1 MTVFTRKVLVVED
14 DQFMGSLISQALS
27 SAGFETKH
35 VISAVEAKRSI
46 GAFDP
51 DIALIDIDLGDG
63 PNGIDLVHM
72 LLRIYP
78 GVKLVILS
86 TLADAKS
93 AGLGA
98 LDVPAGVTYLRKSL
112 IHDVNEFIST
122 IELVIGDNNP
132 EIRQDLEVARQ
143 FDGVSKVQREILH
156 MMSLGLSNREIASRR
171 KVSLSNIEQR
181 LTEIYKALE
190 IAKSEATVPRVEAIL
205 KYLSMTG
212 TAKH

>member
-132 EIRQDLEVARQ
+132 EIRQDLEVSRQ

-205 KYLSMTG
+205 KYLSITG

>member
-205 KYLSMTG
+205 KYLSITG

>member
-1 MTVFTRKVLVVED
+1 
-14 DQFMGSLISQALS
+14 MGSLISQALS

-205 KYLSMTG
+205 KYLSITG

>member
-122 IELVIGDNNP
+122 IELVIGDNNL

-181 LTEIYKALE
+181 LTEVYKALE

>member
-27 SAGFETKH
+27 NAGFETKH

-46 GAFDP
+46 GAYDP

-205 KYLSMTG
+205 KYLSITG

>member
-122 IELVIGDNNP
+122 IELVIGDNNL